1 MFSEEAMEF
10 CQNYLAK
17 VRHNGLPK
25 RHHADG
31 GRRGA
36 SVKTVDPD
44 ELSQVHLYILNNVDE
59 VQASIAAHK
68 EAVRKENHRM
78 TEQRLIRSIAELLQ
92 TGSNKRSG
100 ERNVFL
106 IQSNG

>member
-1 MFSEEAMEF
+1 MEF

-17 VRHNGLPK
+17 VRNIWLPK
-25 RHHADG
+25 CHHVDG

-36 SVKTVDPD
+36 SVKTMDPD

-68 EAVRKENHRM
+68 EVVRKENH
-78 TEQRLIRSIAELLQ
+78 
-92 TGSNKRSG
+92 
-100 ERNVFL
+100 
-106 IQSNG
+106 